1 MPLHLNDIEKGLQE
15 LPKYRMPDYL
25 DQKIKIRITQ
35 TRVVN
40 ITKPQLWWAA
50 AAAILI
56 LGLNLSMILSNRSKK
71 GNEAVSYTRS
81 ITFDS
86 PSLISEPQ

>member
-15 LPKYRMPDYL
+15 LPKYRMPEGL

-35 TRVVN
+35 TRAVN

-56 LGLNLSMILSNRSKK
+56 LGLNLTLILSNRSKN
-71 GNEAVSYTRS
+71 GNEAVSYTQF

-86 PSLISEPQ
+86 PSLISELQ